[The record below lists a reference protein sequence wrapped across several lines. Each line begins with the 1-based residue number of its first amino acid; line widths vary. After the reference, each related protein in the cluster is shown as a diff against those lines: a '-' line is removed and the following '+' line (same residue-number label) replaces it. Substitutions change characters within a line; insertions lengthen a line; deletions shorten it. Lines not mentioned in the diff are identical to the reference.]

1 MTCVVALCITG
12 PPTYS
17 SGGAPAAGALDLLAP
32 PGFGEEARARSTA
45 SGPCG
50 YRFFFSLIVSDCVCE
65 TGLPPRRGWK
75 VNLAITGTPCPCL
88 KAFLSAFRAD
98 AVGLT
103 VKLTT
108 PAAASLLPLAKTIR
122 DG

>member
-45 SGPCG
+45 AMLPGLTP
-50 YRFFFSLIVSDCVCE
+50 LIGATPYPRPLAFATNAPAGVAVSASASAVAAMPSSATKARPGGE
-65 TGLPPRRGWK
+65 PGLRPRRRD
-75 VNLAITGTPCPCL
+75 V
-88 KAFLSAFRAD
+88 
-98 AVGLT
+98 
-103 VKLTT
+103 
-108 PAAASLLPLAKTIR
+108 AASA
-122 DG
+122 